1 MSNFKKEK
9 MKMDQESRKVVK
21 TKGIIKDAFF
31 ELYKE
36 NKIEKISIKDITRNA
51 HINRSTFYLY
61 YRDIYDLLESI
72 ENEFLI
78 DFANKVKDVY
88 TTILK
93 DGDINSIIPS
103 LEFYQK
109 YSKYL
114 KILLGSN
121 GDPVFAHKL
130 KSIIKKNL
138 LELLKGVEL
147 QKVSYLDY
155 IVEYVAS
162 AQIGVLTYWLQNE
175 MELPMEVIGDLLK
188 KMSLFGPIGYMK
200 LQK

>member
-1 MSNFKKEK
+1 MN
-9 MKMDQESRKVVK
+9 QESRKVAK
-21 TKGIIKDAFF
+21 TKGIIRDAFF
-31 ELYKE
+31 ELCKE

-72 ENEFLI
+72 ENEFLT
-78 DFANKVKDVY
+78 DFTNKIKDIY

-93 DGDINSIIPS
+93 DGDLNSIIPS

-121 GDPVFAHKL
+121 GDPVFSYKL
-130 KSIIKKNL
+130 KTIIKKNL
-138 LELLKGVEL
+138 LELLKSEEIQSVP
-147 QKVSYLDY
+147 YLDY
-155 IVEYVAS
+155 IIEYFAS

-175 MELPMEVIGDLLK
+175 MELPMGVIGDLLK
-188 KMSLFGPIGYMK
+188 KMSLFGPIGYIK

>member
-1 MSNFKKEK
+1 
-9 MKMDQESRKVVK
+9 MDQESRKVAK

-31 ELYKE
+31 ELYEE

-121 GDPVFAHKL
+121 GDPLFAHKL
-130 KSIIKKNL
+130 KAIIKKNL

-188 KMSLFGPIGYMK
+188 KMSLLGPIGYMK

>member
-1 MSNFKKEK
+1 
-9 MKMDQESRKVVK
+9 MDQESRKVAK

-31 ELYKE
+31 ELYEE

-121 GDPVFAHKL
+121 GDPLFAHKL
-130 KSIIKKNL
+130 KAIIKKNL

-175 MELPMEVIGDLLK
+175 MELPMEVIGDILK

>member
-9 MKMDQESRKVVK
+9 KEMDQESRKVAK

-31 ELYKE
+31 ELYEE

-51 HINRSTFYLY
+51 RINRSTFYLY

-93 DGDINSIIPS
+93 DGDINLIIPS

-121 GDPVFAHKL
+121 GDPLFAHKL
-130 KSIIKKNL
+130 KAIIKNNL

>member
-1 MSNFKKEK
+1 
-9 MKMDQESRKVVK
+9 MDQESRKVAK

-31 ELYKE
+31 ELYEE

-51 HINRSTFYLY
+51 RINRSTFYLY

-121 GDPVFAHKL
+121 GDPLFAHKL
-130 KSIIKKNL
+130 KAIIKNNL

>member
-1 MSNFKKEK
+1 
-9 MKMDQESRKVVK
+9 MDQESRKVAK

-31 ELYKE
+31 ELYAE

-51 HINRSTFYLY
+51 RINRSTFYLY

-121 GDPVFAHKL
+121 GDPLFAYKL
-130 KSIIKKNL
+130 KAIIKNNL

>member
-1 MSNFKKEK
+1 
-9 MKMDQESRKVVK
+9 MDQESRKVAK

-31 ELYKE
+31 ELYEE

-51 HINRSTFYLY
+51 RINRSTFYLY

-93 DGDINSIIPS
+93 DGDINLIIPS

-109 YSKYL
+109 L
-114 KILLGSN
+114 FLLN
-121 GDPVFAHKL
+121 R
-130 KSIIKKNL
+130 I
-138 LELLKGVEL
+138 
-147 QKVSYLDY
+147 VSGQLTG
-155 IVEYVAS
+155 IVPE
-162 AQIGVLTYWLQNE
+162 Q
-175 MELPMEVIGDLLK
+175 
-188 KMSLFGPIGYMK
+188 
-200 LQK
+200 

>member
-1 MSNFKKEK
+1 
-9 MKMDQESRKVVK
+9 MDQESRKVAK

-31 ELYKE
+31 ELYEE

-51 HINRSTFYLY
+51 RINRSTFYLY

-93 DGDINSIIPS
+93 DGDINLIIPS

-121 GDPVFAHKL
+121 GDPLFAHKL
-130 KSIIKKNL
+130 KAIIKNNL